1 LLYQPSKPLMEEV
14 FGPCTIIVEL
24 DDADEWM
31 HAAQAINGQLTATVI
46 GEEDELAHHG
56 NLVTELSRRAGRV
69 LFNGF
74 PTGVAVNDAM
84 VHGGPYPAT
93 TDPHGTSVG
102 TLAIERYLRAVCYQ
116 NAPTSLLPPA
126 LANDNPLGIRRLVDG
141 ESTTSAI

>member
-1 LLYQPSKPLMEEV
+1 MEEV